1 MTDAFIAKPLNA
13 DKGDETHFYHV
24 AFPFLCTMKTLVLF
38 AFLFSSAITFAQHSI
53 TVSVSG
59 FLNSDGDVLVYLYK
73 EGQKLK
79 LDEANFKTLKTS
91 IQNETAKAVFK
102 NVPKGNYAILV
113 LHDEDANGKLK
124 MYFFGPPKEG
134 IGASNNPK
142 GHPKFDEASFTV
154 DQDVVL
160 DIEMNYL
167 FR

>member
-1 MTDAFIAKPLNA
+1 
-13 DKGDETHFYHV
+13 
-24 AFPFLCTMKTLVLF
+24 MKKLVLI
-38 AFLFSSAITFAQHSI
+38 ALLFSSVFSFAQYSI
-53 TVSVSG
+53 NVSVSG

-79 LDEANFKTLKTS
+79 LEEAKFKTQKAT
-91 IQNETAKAVFK
+91 IQDGQTNVVF
-102 NVPKGNYAILV
+102 NNIPKGKYAVLV

-142 GHPKFDEASFTV
+142 GHPKFEEASFTV
-154 DQDVVL
+154 DQNVVL